1 MKCPFRFSIIQVIN
15 DTNIDAEN
23 EHYYTRVFGENQ
35 AYVDCYKE
43 ECMAYDK
50 KKHRCM
56 QIKKK

>member
-1 MKCPFRFSIIQVIN
+1 MKCPFRFSIVQVIN

-35 AYVDCYKE
+35 AYGDCYKE